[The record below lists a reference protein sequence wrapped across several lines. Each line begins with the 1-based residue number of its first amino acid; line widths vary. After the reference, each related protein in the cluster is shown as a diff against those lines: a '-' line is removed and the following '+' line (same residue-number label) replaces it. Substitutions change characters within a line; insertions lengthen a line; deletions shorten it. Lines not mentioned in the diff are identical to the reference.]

1 MAWDAATSTVSL
13 LRNIDAAEDSYKKQ
27 DCEYAQLT
35 RTEAQSRAVAMIVT
49 TLAEGM
55 TSAICS
61 QMALL
66 KAGKVI
72 YGLHPY
78 KFLGLIISNAELKE
92 RFRTIFQMFSWNL
105 ARWTFI
111 GSLNTSLNELAK
123 CGRIDYLDHIEGFA
137 KEVNKDPEALGKV
150 LAEGDWKSLCT
161 FLLEE

>member
-1 MAWDAATSTVSL
+1 MAWDAATSTISL
-13 LRNIDAAEDSYKKQ
+13 QRNIDSAEDSYKKQ
-27 DCEYAQLT
+27 DCEYDKLT
-35 RTEAQSRAVAMIVT
+35 RTEAQCNAVAMIVT

-78 KFLGLIISNAELKE
+78 KFIGLIIGSEELRE
-92 RFRTIFQMFSWNL
+92 RFRTIFNMYSWNP
-105 ARWTFI
+105 AKWTFI

-123 CGRIDYLDHIEGFA
+123 SGRIDYLDHIEGFA
-137 KEVNKDPEALGKV
+137 KEVNKDPEALRKV
-150 LAEGDWKSLCT
+150 LAEGDWKALCRY
-161 FLLEE
+161 LLEE